1 MTDQKCMDCPEQ
13 TLSNERAVAVL
24 EAAGLRPTAQRV
36 ILTCLLFCKGMHR
49 HITAEEL
56 YERSI
61 VAGSKVSL
69 ATVYNALHSFTKA
82 GIIRQIA
89 TESTKVY
96 FDTNPEEH
104 YHFYDESTGEL
115 INIDENLLKGLK
127 LPPLP
132 EGTTLCGIDLLVRI
146 RS

>member
-1 MTDQKCMDCPEQ
+1 MDCPEQ

-24 EAAGLRPTAQRV
+24 VAAGLRPTAQRV
-36 ILTCLLFCKGMHR
+36 ILTCLLFCKGTYR
-49 HITAEEL
+49 HTTAEEL
-56 YERSI
+56 YARSI
-61 VAGSKVSL
+61 KAGCKVSL
-69 ATVYNALHSFTKA
+69 ATVYNTLHSFTKA

-89 TESTKVY
+89 TDSTKVY

-115 INIDENLLKGLK
+115 INIHDDLLKDLK

-132 EGTTLCGIDLLVRI
+132 KGAILCSVDLLVRI